1 MPTRTHRTGA
11 DQPGAPGRS
20 WRNPSTWHLRTRLV
34 LVTMGLLVAICGAV
48 GVFSYASMDLFLTR
62 QLDSQLEQASGR
74 AREFG
79 RPGPGNGDVRRD
91 PLEARGQGVGTLNA
105 RILNGVVSSA
115 GFLADDASRKSLSA
129 GDSEILGVLTP
140 NVGPVD
146 RVLSAGAYR
155 LTAARAPSGDVIVTG
170 LPLAEKQNTLAS
182 LVWTMVVVSAGGLV
196 LIGLAGT
203 ALIRRTMKPLEQ
215 LSGVATQVSRLPL
228 DAGEVALAVR
238 VPASAAHPGTEVGSV
253 GFALNQMLDNVSNAL
268 ESRQQSE
275 MKVRQFVSDA
285 SHELRTPLTAI
296 RGYTELMRM
305 TEHFTPDGENSLARV
320 QSQSQRMTT
329 LVEDLLLLARL
340 DEGRPLKFSDVDLT
354 RLAIE
359 TVSDEKV
366 MAPDHLWQLE
376 LPEEPVVVRGDAT
389 ALHQVLANLLSNAR
403 KHTGP
408 GTAVVTGVAR
418 LADGSAVVTVTDNG
432 SGIAP
437 EFVGRIF
444 SRFARAD
451 AARKNPAVTTAA
463 HAATG
468 ASGSP
473 GVPGATAATA
483 ATGATGPTGAPA
495 MPGATAAT
503 GPTVAEPTAEGTS
516 GLGLS
521 IVQSIVEAHGG
532 TVEVI
537 SRPGRTEFTV
547 RLPAGPPSPPSPPLR
562 RFPAG

>member
-1 MPTRTHRTGA
+1 
-11 DQPGAPGRS
+11 
-20 WRNPSTWHLRTRLV
+20 
-34 LVTMGLLVAICGAV
+34 MGLLVAICGAV
-48 GVFSYASMDLFLTR
+48 GVFSYASMDLFLTK
-62 QLDSQLEQASGR
+62 QLDSQLEQASER

-79 RPGPGNGDVRRD
+79 RPGPGNGDGRRD

-105 RILNGVVSSA
+105 RILNGAVSSA
-115 GFLADDASRKSLSA
+115 AFLADDASRKSLSA
-129 GDSEILGVLTP
+129 EDIEILVALTP
-140 NVGPVD
+140 TGGPVD
-146 RVLSAGAYR
+146 RTLSAGAYR
-155 LTAARAPSGDVIVTG
+155 LTAARAPYGDVIVTG
-170 LPLAEKQNTLAS
+170 LPLAEKQNTLGS

-215 LSGVATQVSRLPL
+215 LSEVATKVARLPL

-253 GFALNQMLDNVSNAL
+253 GYALNQMLDNVSNAL

-275 MKVRQFVSDA
+275 MKVRQFVADA

-305 TEHFTPDGENSLARV
+305 TEHFTPDGEKSLARV
-320 QSQSQRMTT
+320 QSQSERMTT

-354 RLAIE
+354 QLAIE
-359 TVSDEKV
+359 AVSDEKV
-366 MAPDHLWQLE
+366 MAPGHVWQLE

-403 KHTGP
+403 KHAGP
-408 GTAVVTGVAR
+408 GTTVVTAVVR
-418 LADGSAVVTVTDNG
+418 SADGGAVVTVTDNG
-432 SGIAP
+432 SGIDP

-451 AARKNPAVTTAA
+451 AARKNQAVTTAA
-463 HAATG
+463 HASVAAPG
-468 ASGSP
+468 RP
-473 GVPGATAATA
+473 GVPTAA
-483 ATGATGPTGAPA
+483 
-495 MPGATAAT
+495 
-503 GPTVAEPTAEGTS
+503 VPTAEGTS

-521 IVQSIVEAHGG
+521 IVQSIVAAHGG
-532 TVEVI
+532 TVEVT
-537 SRPGRTEFTV
+537 SRPGRTEFAV
-547 RLPAGPPSPPSPPLR
+547 LLPAGPP
-562 RFPAG
+562 PA